1 MGLLNYD
8 LSQIMGQFQPTD
20 ADREEA
26 RRTAALAAGFGLLA
40 PTQHRGA
47 TGFFDAL
54 SRGGLL
60 AVNAYNTELGNAAKR
75 RQSGF
80 SGAMQAYKLNRDMAN
95 QDAMQKL
102 VFGDPQAQSPQQV
115 AMGSMPSLAP
125 TVSNAAELSK
135 RTEGATLLS
144 PKSPVSQRYGIP
156 QEALAAVMAAGKYD
170 EIGKMIADAAKPHFS
185 NGVGFQR
192 DPVSGGYR
200 FIGGMAS
207 PGSFPVEQDG
217 KGGLRVS
224 PIQGMQEAAAGLEGA
239 KTRATEGA
247 RAAFDLVDVPDG
259 RGGTVKMTRAQAI
272 EALGGGARA
281 ASQEIPPEVLE
292 AARTGR
298 PFTAQVPPGGSP
310 QVNFHPGSLGSGSYG
325 QLGQAISKAD
335 EAAQVGRVNTQ
346 LGVTN
351 SLNDDFVKNS
361 YRPVMDAADRAGNVL
376 ARVQALQK
384 SGMLE
389 KTGWGATQRL
399 YAGSVL
405 AAMGVKDAS
414 KYAADGETFR
424 KLLMDTNWELLN
436 AAKGPQTEGDAQR
449 ALQTFVQLGN
459 QPAANR
465 FILDYTAAASRL
477 AKEKAKHYAE
487 EVQRRGGNDDLSRI
501 EQSWFEK
508 NRSLWDQPEMRKWAG
523 DGVANPS
530 PASVTLPSGKVMRF
544 PSEAAANAFKKQA
557 GLQ

>member
-1 MGLLNYD
+1 
-8 LSQIMGQFQPTD
+8 
-20 ADREEA
+20 
-26 RRTAALAAGFGLLA
+26 
-40 PTQHRGA
+40 
-47 TGFFDAL
+47 
-54 SRGGLL
+54 
-60 AVNAYNTELGNAAKR
+60 
-75 RQSGF
+75 
-80 SGAMQAYKLNRDMAN
+80 MA
-95 QDAMQKL
+95 
-102 VFGDPQAQSPQQV
+102 S
-115 AMGSMPSLAP
+115 
-125 TVSNAAELSK
+125 
-135 RTEGATLLS
+135 
-144 PKSPVSQRYGIP
+144 
-156 QEALAAVMAAGKYD
+156 GKYD
-170 EIGKMIADAAKPHFS
+170 EIGKMIADSAKPHFS

-192 DPVSGGYR
+192 DPAGGGYR

-217 KGGLRVS
+217 LGGLRVS

-247 RAAFDLVDVPDG
+247 RASFDLVDVPDG
-259 RGGTVKMTRAQAI
+259 RGGNIKMTRAQAI
-272 EALGGGARA
+272 QVLGGGY
-281 ASQEIPPEVLE
+281 QPTGQQDIPLEVMA

-298 PFTAQVPPGGSP
+298 PFTAQVPPGGAP
-310 QVNFHPGSLGSGSYG
+310 QINYQPGILGSGSYG
-325 QLGQAISKAD
+325 GGIGRSLTKAE

-346 LGVTN
+346 QGVTN

-384 SGMLE
+384 SGMLD

-414 KYAADGETFR
+414 NYAADGETFR

-487 EVQRRGGNDDLSRI
+487 EVQQRGVNSDLSKV
-501 EQSWFEK
+501 EQTWFEK
-508 NRSLWDQPEMRKWAG
+508 NRSLWDQPEMKKWAG
-523 DGVANPS
+523 GKAAEASSN
-530 PASVTLPSGKVMRF
+530 SVTLPSGKVMRF
-544 PSEAAANAFKKQA
+544 PSQATANAFKKQA